1 MKKLLFLIIA
11 LGCAGLVGFRAYNA
25 YKAKAAEPAAG
36 GVRESKSSGR
46 GGGVALI
53 RVPLVDTAIASE
65 GSLED
70 KVSLVGSL
78 RPIAEVQVMSKIAG
92 RVEKVLVD
100 VGDFVQ
106 AGQLLAQVEDREI
119 QQQIQEAE
127 ASLSVARASIRGR
140 EAELANVIRQVKRF
154 RELHE
159 QNLIARQDLDDL
171 ITKQQSAEAQLELGK
186 AQASQAEA
194 NLNQFKINLDNT
206 RSNAP
211 MDGFVGRRNIH
222 PGALVAIN
230 TPIVNLVD
238 LRTLRMVINVVERDI
253 VRVNKGVTAEVSV
266 DAFPGRTFAGKVL
279 RVSPVMD
286 AATRTGEVE
295 IHVSNPGNML
305 RAEMFARVTLDLG
318 TNRRGILV
326 PREAL
331 VYKGDQSGV
340 FTLEGSVAR
349 FRPVEPGLT
358 QQASVEIVQ
367 GLKVGEKVVAMG
379 ASLLKDGD
387 QVRLKGEGPPP
398 GRGGRSGGPGPASK
412 M

>member
-1 MKKLLFLIIA
+1 
-11 LGCAGLVGFRAYNA
+11 
-25 YKAKAAEPAAG
+25 
-36 GVRESKSSGR
+36 
-46 GGGVALI
+46 
-53 RVPLVDTAIASE
+53 
-65 GSLED
+65 
-70 KVSLVGSL
+70 
-78 RPIAEVQVMSKIAG
+78 
-92 RVEKVLVD
+92 
-100 VGDFVQ
+100 
-106 AGQLLAQVEDREI
+106 
-119 QQQIQEAE
+119 
-127 ASLSVARASIRGR
+127 
-140 EAELANVIRQVKRF
+140 
-154 RELHE
+154 
-159 QNLIARQDLDDL
+159 
-171 ITKQQSAEAQLELGK
+171 
-186 AQASQAEA
+186 
-194 NLNQFKINLDNT
+194 
-206 RSNAP
+206 
-211 MDGFVGRRNIH
+211 MDGFVGKRNIH

-286 AATRTGEVE
+286 PATRTGEVE
-295 IHVSNPGNML
+295 IHVANPGNLL

-318 TNRRGILV
+318 SSRRSIVV

-358 QQASVEIVQ
+358 QQTSVEIVQ
-367 GLKVGEKVVAMG
+367 GLKVGEKVIAMG

-387 QVRLKGEGPPP
+387 QVRLRGEGPPP
-398 GRGGRSGGPGPASK
+398 GRGGRGGGSSPASK